1 MLQGKVLNLQ
11 KKSVNVT
18 EKVRKSVNF
27 TEKSV
32 KRVKFTEKCI
42 NFTEKSV

>member
-18 EKVRKSVNF
+18 EKVRKKVNF

>member
-18 EKVRKSVNF
+18 EKVRKKVNF

-42 NFTEKSV
+42 NFTEESV